1 MTTHQY
7 LNSSSILMEVER
19 KSSEVNLNQDAFCTT
34 CGVFRP
40 TYTKCLS
47 FKKELIVTQM
57 VPLRITDLG

>member
-1 MTTHQY
+1 
-7 LNSSSILMEVER
+7 MEVER